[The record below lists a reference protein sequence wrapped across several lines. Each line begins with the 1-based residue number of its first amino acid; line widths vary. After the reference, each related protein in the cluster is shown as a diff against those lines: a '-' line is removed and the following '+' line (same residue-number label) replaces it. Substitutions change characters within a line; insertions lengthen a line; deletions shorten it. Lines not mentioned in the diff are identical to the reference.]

1 MLQFRQVPPR
11 GNLCPG
17 PLRTADRTR
26 NRPRTKTRTPGI
38 DPAAGAHTPGK
49 RRSPVSVL
57 RNRSRCMP
65 SRVGSSDC
73 GEAGY
78 HIALFWPRSVPFEQ
92 PMKRAEIRC
101 RRTYTCATVLDQLKH
116 GQCWKVSLGVTVAE
130 CGNCS
135 RSWGSQRVC
144 EDYRT
149 LTGRRWST
157 LWLDGHSLTASGE
170 KMITDGTALR
180 SGEISS
186 DAPAVR
192 LRAGG

>member
-1 MLQFRQVPPR
+1 MPKDPYVRYDSRSAQTWPML
-11 GNLCPG
+11 
-17 PLRTADRTR
+17 
-26 NRPRTKTRTPGI
+26 
-38 DPAAGAHTPGK
+38 
-49 RRSPVSVL
+49 
-57 RNRSRCMP
+57 
-65 SRVGSSDC
+65 
-73 GEAGY
+73 E
-78 HIALFWPRSVPFEQ
+78 
-92 PMKRAEIRC
+92 
-101 RRTYTCATVLDQLKH
+101 
-116 GQCWKVSLGVTVAE
+116 VSLGVTVAE

-157 LWLDGHSLTASGE
+157 LWLDGHSLAAPWE

-192 LRAGG
+192 LRAADSGYGLSAPFRRGSPLAN